1 MATPTSAAARL
12 TQAVRPVLGSPAVR
26 WLAYLGLCAAY
37 LQGGVD
43 KARNFRGAV
52 AEMRQ
57 FGLAPAVPIT
67 VATIALQLGASA
79 LIVSGWYRWAGALAL
94 AIFTVAA
101 AFLADRFWAA
111 PQAERQRSANAF
123 FEHWGL
129 VGGMLLVAWHDLG
142 GHRAG

>member
-1 MATPTSAAARL
+1 MDALRSAATA
-12 TQAVRPVLGSPAVR
+12 P
-26 WLAYLGLCAAY
+26 WLQSLALLCLCAAF

-43 KARNFRGAV
+43 KVRDFRGAV

-57 FGLAPAVPIT
+57 FGLAPAAPIA

-94 AIFTVAA
+94 AAFTVIA

-111 PQAERQRSANAF
+111 PQAERQRTANAF

-142 GHRAG
+142 DSHAG